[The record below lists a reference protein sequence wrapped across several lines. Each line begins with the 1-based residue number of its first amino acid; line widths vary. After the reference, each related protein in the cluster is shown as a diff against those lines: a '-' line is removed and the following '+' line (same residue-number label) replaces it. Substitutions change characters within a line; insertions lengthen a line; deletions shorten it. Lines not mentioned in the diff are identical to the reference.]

1 MESKVQTIKRRTDQ
15 ESPGAAP
22 IPKRPTSIGRAYPV
36 PGPRPPDGNQYQEL
50 PPLNSLHPS
59 GWTPRRVPQLG
70 LTDSGPG
77 SVRVS
82 GVQTSSGEGAPHS
95 RTWSGNI
102 LLRALQPG
110 GVGYVRLCVWCVLLC
125 VCVGGGGGLRAW
137 PERTPPPGGRGLG
150 DPFRGSRHKR
160 RPHPPPSEASC
171 GSASAPTRPPPPSP
185 SGSS

>member
-125 VCVGGGGGLRAW
+125 VCVGGGGPKGVARENPPSRGAW
-137 PERTPPPGGRGLG
+137 PGRPLPGV
-150 DPFRGSRHKR
+150 
-160 RPHPPPSEASC
+160 ETQA
-171 GSASAPTRPPPPSP
+171 
-185 SGSS
+185 